1 MKMVTLALVSGLAVS
16 AEQHSFGHRLFTLNV
31 LVWYILCC
39 CASLQCVHVLL
50 TIIWHMWWSLIS
62 SGKRYGLLSWMI
74 YRWSSAYRITHSVRV
89 YFIYLF
95 IYCHNNI
102 IFLFYWALYL
112 HLYLALHGFPFMV
125 LCLKPSNTEE
135 TASLKSIRSYS
146 AGTVNTQQLC
156 MKDVNKHWRPGGQC
170 MVSMHL
176 ERRGQKICVLCLK
189 VQLSLKI
196 TEYFFIKWL
205 TIPH

>member
-1 MKMVTLALVSGLAVS
+1 MCWFGIYFVAVPPCSVCMFCSRSFGTCGGHWFLLVSGMVCYL
-16 AEQHSFGHRLFTLNV
+16 E
-31 LVWYILCC
+31 WYIDG
-39 CASLQCVHVLL
+39 LQHIGLL
-50 TIIWHMWWSLIS
+50 TVWECTL
-62 SGKRYGLLSWMI
+62 
-74 YRWSSAYRITHSVRV
+74 
-89 YFIYLF
+89 FIYLF